1 MSIRALNQQNPDNLR
16 FRVDQVVSS
25 EVSKANG
32 MKILYCTDIERT
44 QTRVAVTSPSP
55 EDNSF
60 EWQQGQWYEFNQITR
75 SHEIQTA
82 GTPAFA
88 ITSGNKNCE
97 RIEPPAIDSPSRSE
111 ESIASNMSIPKLS
124 ERSDRIGLAVTVIPA
139 SGEQAISPD
148 NPAGYEITAV
158 CIDSFDTP
166 TDPPVYHRAAAD
178 SHDER
183 ILLEHVV
190 EDLRQTDARTILTWS
205 NTSDSI
211 ELLASRHQQL
221 ADGNILYRE
230 NDDVFDGFYYADLS
244 RLGVRHNYTDSIKM
258 AQSLDGDITA
268 EYPRFDPDAI
278 ENDPNEWRA
287 EWDLAETPLTD
298 RTDTRLTKQDYRTLL
313 ESHFAGNSTT
323 PDALATCLQSFV
335 SAQLE
340 PLHSISTHNVA
351 AHLGCP
357 RLITA

>member
-1 MSIRALNQQNPDNLR
+1 
-16 FRVDQVVSS
+16 
-25 EVSKANG
+25 
-32 MKILYCTDIERT
+32 
-44 QTRVAVTSPSP
+44 
-55 EDNSF
+55 
-60 EWQQGQWYEFNQITR
+60 
-75 SHEIQTA
+75 
-82 GTPAFA
+82 
-88 ITSGNKNCE
+88 
-97 RIEPPAIDSPSRSE
+97 
-111 ESIASNMSIPKLS
+111 
-124 ERSDRIGLAVTVIPA
+124 
-139 SGEQAISPD
+139 
-148 NPAGYEITAV
+148 
-158 CIDSFDTP
+158 
-166 TDPPVYHRAAAD
+166 
-178 SHDER
+178 
-183 ILLEHVV
+183 
-190 EDLRQTDARTILTWS
+190 
-205 NTSDSI
+205 
-211 ELLASRHQQL
+211 LLASRHQQL